1 MHSHIL
7 PFVEA
12 SPPNSKNYSAGGSLE
27 SFTGPFTTITASC
40 TRPVAIHLPM
50 LERQVWSLGWED
62 PLEKEMAAH
71 SSILAWEIP
80 WTEEPG
86 GQSMGSQKSQTR
98 LSDETTDNSNF
109 YSDFSFS
116 CCLHTVLYIM
126 DGVSE
131 DREVLHFSMSNP
143 AFSYNKIL
151 LFLSLWVMTVT
162 QQLAADCSL

>member
-1 MHSHIL
+1 
-7 PFVEA
+7 
-12 SPPNSKNYSAGGSLE
+12 
-27 SFTGPFTTITASC
+27 
-40 TRPVAIHLPM
+40 
-50 LERQVWSLGWED
+50 
-62 PLEKEMAAH
+62 
-71 SSILAWEIP
+71 
-80 WTEEPG
+80 
-86 GQSMGSQKSQTR
+86 MGSQKSQTR

-116 CCLHTVLYIM
+116 CCLHIVLYIM

>member
-7 PFVEA
+7 PFLEA

-27 SFTGPFTTITASC
+27 SLTGPSTTITASC
-40 TRPVAIHLPM
+40 TRPVAIRLPV
-50 LERQVWSLGWED
+50 LETQVWSLGWED

-86 GQSMGSQKSQTR
+86 GQSMGSQRVRHNLVMKPQTTVTSTHTS
-98 LSDETTDNSNF
+98 LSVAVF
-109 YSDFSFS
+109 IPS
-116 CCLHTVLYIM
+116 CILWMGWAGTGKCFILVW
-126 DGVSE
+126 V
-131 DREVLHFSMSNP
+131 
-143 AFSYNKIL
+143 IL
-151 LFLSLWVMTVT
+151 LFLTTASWVMTVT